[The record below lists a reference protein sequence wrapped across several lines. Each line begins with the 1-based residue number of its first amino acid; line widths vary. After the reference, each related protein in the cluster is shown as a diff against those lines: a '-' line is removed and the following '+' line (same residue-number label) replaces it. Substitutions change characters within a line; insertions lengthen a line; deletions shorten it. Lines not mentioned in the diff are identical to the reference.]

1 MIHGKL
7 YNSFFLFYFSIYSWP
22 VEATYL
28 HDFQIQKAWTPS
40 ETKAYDLKIRYESFK
55 ISYAG
60 FWWKTHTVPL
70 I

>member
-1 MIHGKL
+1 MHEKL
-7 YNSFFLFYFSIYSWP
+7 YKSLFLFYFNSYSWP

-28 HDFQIQKAWTPS
+28 HHFQTQKAWTPG
-40 ETKAYDLKIRYESFK
+40 ETKAYNLKIRYESFK

-60 FWWKTHTVPL
+60 FWNKTHTVLL